1 MSYFKY
7 HLVNAMILFARLTM
21 PTIKYQPGI
30 DKTHRA
36 AFVCGKAS
44 IPAAMFSR
52 VLTAINGKSDSVKV
66 RTFIAKLAPKH
77 GDFFDSMEKAG
88 ISELEAITQM
98 IGLTPVKEK
107 AAPRIN
113 KEASAVAKM
122 LCRKYANKTP
132 DEMFASFVET
142 VGRPEFK
149 VLVVELAGESEKK
162 FGRNPM
168 GRIRVRP
175 ERKDLA
181 GNAAKARAGRK
192 KK

>member
-1 MSYFKY
+1 
-7 HLVNAMILFARLTM
+7 M
-21 PTIKYQPGI
+21 PTIKYQIGTG
-30 DKTHRA
+30 KGNRA

-44 IPAAMFSR
+44 VPAAMVSR
-52 VLTAINGKSDSVKV
+52 VLKAIEGKSDSARI

-77 GDFFDSMEKAG
+77 GDFFEAMERAG
-88 ISELEAITQM
+88 ITEQDAITQM
-98 IGLTPVKEK
+98 AALAPVKEK
-107 AAPRIN
+107 AAPRIT
-113 KEASAVAKM
+113 KEATAVAKM

-132 DEMFASFVET
+132 DEMFAAFAET

-149 VLVVELAGESEKK
+149 ALVVELVGESEKK

-168 GRIRVRP
+168 GRIRVRA

>member
-1 MSYFKY
+1 MT
-7 HLVNAMILFARLTM
+7 N
-21 PTIKYQPGI
+21 IKYQPGTG
-30 DKTHRA
+30 KGNRA

-44 IPAAMFSR
+44 VPAAMVSR
-52 VLTAINGKSDSVKV
+52 VLKAIEGKSDSART

-77 GDFFDSMEKAG
+77 GDFFEAMEKAG
-88 ISELEAITQM
+88 LTEQEAITQ
-98 IGLTPVKEK
+98 LAALAPVKEK
-107 AAPRIN
+107 AAPRIT

-132 DEMFASFVET
+132 DEMFAAFVDT
-142 VGRPEFK
+142 VSRPEFK
-149 VLVVELAGESEKK
+149 DLVVELATASEKK
-162 FGRNPM
+162 FGRNPL